1 MKISSSLSASLLDY
15 LDGTADATSEST
27 TSVLPEGTYTGLAA
41 SKYLKDNDTDHDGVL
56 SSDEVSI
63 SAEAYAKLD
72 ADSDG
77 AVTVDEV
84 KASLKGQDDA
94 IYQFYSNGG
103 AKSSTDLTSAL
114 LNASSSSTA
123 ASGTYSD
130 LAAKRF
136 LKEKDADGDGEL
148 SSEET
153 GLTASV
159 FAEVDADDDGSVTL
173 SELKTAL
180 AGQNTA
186 ISKYYKNGGTA
197 SLTDLTSRL
206 LKTI

>member
-1 MKISSSLSASLLDY
+1 MKISSSLNASLMDY
-15 LDGTADATSEST
+15 LDGSADPTAEST

-41 SKYLKDNDTDHDGVL
+41 AKYLKDNDKDHDGTL

-63 SAEAYAKLD
+63 SAAAYAKLD

-77 AVTVDEV
+77 KVSLDEV

-103 AKSSTDLTSAL
+103 AKSTKDLTSAL
-114 LNASSSSTA
+114 LNASNSSAA

-130 LAAKRF
+130 LAASRF
-136 LKEKDADGDGEL
+136 LKDKDADGDGEL
-148 SSEET
+148 SVEET

-159 FAEVDADDDGSVTL
+159 FAKLDADDDGTVTAA
-173 SELKTAL
+173 ELKTAL
-180 AGQNTA
+180 SGQNAA
-186 ISKYYKNGGTA
+186 IAKYYKNGGTA
-197 SLTDLTSRL
+197 ALTDLTSRL